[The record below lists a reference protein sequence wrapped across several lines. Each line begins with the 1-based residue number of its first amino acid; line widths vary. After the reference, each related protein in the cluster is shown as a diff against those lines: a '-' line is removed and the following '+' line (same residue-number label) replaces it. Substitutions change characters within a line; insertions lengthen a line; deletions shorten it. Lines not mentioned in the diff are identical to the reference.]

1 MTHTPTPLPAFP
13 PAACDPADAAGAGDI
28 GGGHALLA
36 LERFLPYRLSVLS
49 NRVSQSIARA
59 YADRFAIGITEW
71 RVLAVLGRHP
81 GLSAN
86 GVAERTAM
94 DKVAVSRAVAR
105 LLERDLI
112 RRDTDGEDRR
122 RSVLQL
128 SEAGYA
134 IYDEVVP
141 VARACERT
149 LMTHLDAQEAEQL
162 DRLLGKLEA
171 GMRGLEDAVEA
182 SAEGMPGP
190 PAGVGARD

>member
-1 MTHTPTPLPAFP
+1 MTDTPAPPAP
-13 PAACDPADAAGAGDI
+13 PAAPAVPPSTTAVDGDHAGA
-28 GGGHALLA
+28 GHALLA

-94 DKVAVSRAVAR
+94 DKVAVSRALAR
-105 LLERDLI
+105 LLERGLVQ
-112 RRDTDGEDRR
+112 RDTHGDDRR
-122 RSVLQL
+122 RSVLEL
-128 SEAGYA
+128 SEAGYR

-141 VARACERT
+141 LALARERM
-149 LMTHLDAQEAEQL
+149 LLAHFSDDDKRQLDALLEK
-162 DRLLGKLEA
+162 LGK
-171 GMRGLEDAVEA
+171 GLGDLTDAA
-182 SAEGMPGP
+182 NA
-190 PAGVGARD
+190 A